1 MTVNSQVM
9 YDNFTYDHNKLYGE
23 INKTNTQI
31 SSGKKI
37 QHSYEDGAVFTQS
50 LRLDSEVKNLDEV
63 QDRTTQAKIV
73 ADSADSVMSEFD
85 TTLRTFKT
93 KLIQASNQTLNSD
106 NYQALA
112 TELEA
117 EKDHMINLANSSI
130 NGIYLFSGTDT
141 NIAPIDQNGNYH
153 GNDKSLETVISKNVK
168 APYSINGQELFL
180 GDYDTK
186 KTISTNVKLLN
197 QNTNDPITSTDKISD
212 LIADPTNNKIN
223 LFISGKQSDGTAFK
237 KKVSFDT
244 DSTMDDMLSSIGKAF
259 GNTDTTKL
267 VDVKLD
273 KNGNITVNDLKS
285 GKSSLSLD
293 LVAVQGGNSDTE
305 TTLTDVTY
313 DNIIHFTK
321 SGFEKLNSND
331 EDLQIDTF
339 KFKKDGG
346 TLSSNTPLLANGEF
360 ATNKTLLKDIANG
373 SMNGKTFKLDIV
385 NINGDSKKVDIDLK
399 NNSTFTIDGNEYNIY
414 NADGSQTQAD
424 QMTQGQLNNIISMVV
439 SDKLP
444 ASNDKAGYDDAVKES
459 RKYVEVSLDSGNKL
473 QIKDK
478 TSSLSKIEFSM
489 YDADANDF
497 SKTDTPTIS
506 FMSNDLVTTQKTQT
520 DFFKDLDEIIQNVR
534 AGKVNIGD
542 DSTNPRGIGI
552 ENAISNIDKLSSHFN
567 NNQAKLGTYSKSL
580 EEENAKAMTMQ
591 TNVMTL
597 KSEVEDIDLSET
609 IVKLNQLTLNYQAML
624 STVSKVN
631 SLSLLNYLK

>member
-1 MTVNSQVM
+1 MTVNNQVI

-37 QHSYEDGAVFTQS
+37 QHSYEDAKVFTQS

-63 QDRTTQAKIV
+63 QDRTTEAKIV

-85 TTLRTFKT
+85 STLRTFKT

-106 NYQALA
+106 DYQALA

-117 EKDHMINLANSSI
+117 EKDHMINLANTSI
-130 NGIYLFSGTDT
+130 NGSYLFSGTDT
-141 NIAPIDQNGNYH
+141 NIAPIDQNGDYH
-153 GNDKSLETVISKNVK
+153 GNDKSLETIISKNVK
-168 APYSINGQELFL
+168 TPYSINGQELFL

-197 QNTNDPITSTDKISD
+197 QDTNEPIKSTDKISD
-212 LIADPTNNKIN
+212 LISDPTNNKIN

-244 DSTMDDMLSSIGKAF
+244 DATMEDMLSSIGTAF

-267 VDVKLD
+267 VDVNLD
-273 KNGNITVNDLKS
+273 KNGNITVNDTQS

-293 LVAVQGGNSDTE
+293 LVAVQGGNSDNE

-321 SGFEKLNSND
+321 SGFEKLNSTD

-346 TLSSNTPLLANGEF
+346 TLSSNTPLMVDGEY
-360 ATNKTLLKDIANG
+360 ATNKTLLKDMANG
-373 SMNGKTFKLDIV
+373 SMDGKTFKLDIV
-385 NINGDSKKVDIDLK
+385 NINGDSKQIDIDLK
-399 NNSTFTIDGNEYNIY
+399 DSSTFTIDGNEYDIFNS
-414 NADGSQTQAD
+414 DGSKTQAD

-444 ASNDKAGYDDAVKES
+444 ASNDKTGYDDAVKES

-478 TSSLSKIEFSM
+478 TSSQSNIEFAM

-497 SKTDTPTIS
+497 SKTDTPSIS
-506 FMSNDLVTTQKTQT
+506 YMSNDLVTTQKTQT

-534 AGKVNIGD
+534 DGKVNIGD
-542 DSTNPRGIGI
+542 DSSDPRGIGI
-552 ENAISNIDKLSSHFN
+552 ENAISSIDKLSAHFN
-567 NNQAKLGTYSKSL
+567 NNQAKLGTYSKTL
-580 EEENAKAMTMQ
+580 EDENAKAMTMQ

-597 KSEVEDIDLSET
+597 KSEVEDIDMSET

-624 STVSKVN
+624 STISQVN